1 MPLDKEVYTLLGIAM
16 GAAATGW
23 ATLVGTRA
31 QARLAQTNVQ
41 RDRDRQAAE
50 HAHLVRARLLD
61 RGLDRLEPAYVSL
74 AAISRRLSL
83 TGLTVHETAERD
95 VRALDALYDE
105 LGARL
110 DEVTMTLGLYA
121 ADAHL
126 STAALSAA
134 MSRYWGR
141 ARDRLRLWQTAA
153 PAVPD
158 PQSVSDVNNRLLD
171 ASEAVEQEAEKLRA
185 GIRAVVGAQHA
196 AALPEQ
202 LTGSAG
208 RHAPTLP

>member
-31 QARLAQTNVQ
+31 QARLAQTNME

-105 LGARL
+105 LGTRL
-110 DEVTMTLGLYA
+110 DDVTMTLGLYA

-134 MSRYWGR
+134 MNRYWGS
-141 ARDRLRLWQTAA
+141 ARDRLRLWQVAA

-158 PQSVSDVNNRLLD
+158 SRSVSDVNDRLLD
-171 ASEAVEQEAEKLRA
+171 AAEAIAREADKLRA
-185 GIRAVVGAQHA
+185 GILAAVSAQHA
-196 AALPEQ
+196 AALSEQ
-202 LTGSAG
+202 SSGSAG
-208 RHAPTLP
+208 RRTPMLR